1 MSTSP
6 TTPLDAQG
14 PAARPR
20 PHAIPSLDG
29 APPLVVVRHLTKA
42 YRGRPALSDLSLRLP
57 AGRIV
62 GLMGANGCGK
72 TTLLKIL
79 AGLLTDYDGQVRI
92 AGHAPGPAS
101 KARVTFLPDAGFLAA
116 GLTAPRAIARFS
128 RLFADFDADKAR
140 RLVDFFNLPLDHSLR
155 EMSRGMGEKLR
166 VALGM
171 SRRARVCLLDEPISG
186 VVLLAGLMRVA
197 AMGVIVV
204 TPVVVMV
211 QVAVDYW
218 RSMYG
223 RRGYLTLAVPVRGRV
238 HFAVKALYACMMALV
253 VGGVCLVGLVI
264 WLVVFARSM
273 GTTLGGLLEPLRVA
287 ADAAGPVK
295 VIIFVTAVLIGIVTL
310 VIEVGAVMSIGAQG
324 RFNHLGLGA
333 PAIGFVLLYVVSQL
347 LGLVAT
353 LFLPVSVDVTTG
365 DVTTQVMWPQFLEV
379 IRTGAEAR
387 KVGVGAVAVGPLLA
401 GALAWW
407 AVRAIERHTS
417 LR

>member
-1 MSTSP
+1 MFRTLF
-6 TTPLDAQG
+6 TEEIRTQL
-14 PAARPR
+14 PR
-20 PHAIPSLDG
+20 NIAVLG
-29 APPLVVVRHLTKA
+29 VC
-42 YRGRPALSDLSLRLP
+42 AL
-57 AGRIV
+57 A
-62 GLMGANGCGK
+62 
-72 TTLLKIL
+72 LL
-79 AGLLTDYDGQVRI
+79 GLL
-92 AGHAPGPAS
+92 
-101 KARVTFLPDAGFLAA
+101 
-116 GLTAPRAIARFS
+116 GLW
-128 RLFADFDADKAR
+128 RL
-140 RLVDFFNLPLDHSLR
+140 LV
-155 EMSRGMGEKLR
+155 
-166 VALGM
+166 
-171 SRRARVCLLDEPISG
+171 G
-186 VVLLAGLMRVA
+186 VVLLAGLMQVA

-204 TPVVVMV
+204 TPVVVMI
-211 QVAVDYW
+211 QVAVEYW

-238 HFAVKALYACMMALV
+238 HFAVKVLYACMMALV
-253 VGGVCLVGLVI
+253 VGGVCLVGLVA